1 MLWNN
6 AVKSHLKPISPTVFF
21 NKRWWLSTLLVL
33 VAMGVMARLGVWQL
47 NRLAQRQARNAQ
59 TVHQLSLPPLSLN
72 NGDPLPVDLTTLKLR
87 QATAS
92 GTFDFSRQV
101 ALTQQNWL
109 GSPGIHLIT
118 PLIVEGSNQAVLV
131 DRGWIPY
138 DESAPDKW
146 AQFNE
151 LSQLPVTGFIKLSQ
165 EIPQTQTGITQSPN
179 NMPNAPQTEWYRV
192 DIAAIQAQLP
202 YQLLP
207 VYIEQLPAGSS
218 NNPPFSA
225 TPEFD
230 LSEGPHMGY
239 AIQWFVFALILGLG
253 YINYVRKHINKLG
266 ELQS

>member
-6 AVKSHLKPISPTVFF
+6 TVKSHLKPISPTVFF

-59 TVHQLSLPPLSLN
+59 TTFQLSLPPLSLN
-72 NGDPLPVDLTTLKLR
+72 NGDPLPADLSTLKLR
-87 QATAS
+87 QATVS
-92 GTFDFSRQV
+92 GQFDFSGQV
-101 ALTQQNWL
+101 ALTQQNWM

-118 PLIVEGSNQAVLV
+118 PLIIEGSNQAVLV

-138 DESAPDKW
+138 DESTPDKW
-146 AQFNE
+146 AQFNK
-151 LSQLPVTGFIKLSQ
+151 SNQLPVTGFIKLSQ
-165 EIPQTQTGITQSPN
+165 EIPQTQTSVNQPLKNTPN
-179 NMPNAPQTEWYRV
+179 TPQTEWYRV

-202 YQLLP
+202 YPLLP
-207 VYIEQLPAGSS
+207 VYVEQLPAKSN
-218 NNPPFSA
+218 NNPPFSVN
-225 TPEFD
+225 PEFD

-253 YINYVRKHINKLG
+253 YINYVRKHK
-266 ELQS
+266 